1 MPDTTRSTGIVAQEV
16 NDSVVRGLQDS
27 VSSLCLH
34 LTGVPQRKSI
44 VVIAFTRTTN
54 ISLDNPAVDPV
65 MALLSKWKK
74 KNLFPKAP
82 QGILTYEN
90 EISMLGLEGA
100 KTHLLPLNQSRFAV
114 RNTYLKTVKAIL
126 NRVTALRAK

>member
-34 LTGVPQRKSI
+34 LTGVHQRKSI

-82 QGILTYEN
+82 QRILTYEN
-90 EISMLGLEGA
+90 QISMLGLEGA

-114 RNTYLKTVKAIL
+114 RNPYLKTVKAIL

>member
-1 MPDTTRSTGIVAQEV
+1 M
-16 NDSVVRGLQDS
+16 
-27 VSSLCLH
+27 
-34 LTGVPQRKSI
+34 PQRKSI

-82 QGILTYEN
+82 QRILTYEN